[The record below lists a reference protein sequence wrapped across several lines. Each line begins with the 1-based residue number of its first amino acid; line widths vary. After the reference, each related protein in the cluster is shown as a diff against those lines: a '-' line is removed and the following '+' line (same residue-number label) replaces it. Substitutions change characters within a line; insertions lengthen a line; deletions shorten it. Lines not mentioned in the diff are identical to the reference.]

1 MINLT
6 SNTIKGIKNSKIA
19 KNEKNDCFVR
29 ALAAATDMD
38 YDTTHQEVKDQ
49 FGRKNN
55 KGTENHMIIGQ
66 MLNAEENGLMIG
78 DKRFSVKVLGKART
92 HNTYKLYGELIK
104 RKKTVKSFIKDNPK
118 GSFILTVSK
127 HALAIVDGKLIDNK
141 GEEFR
146 PTRKVDGAY
155 KINKPV
161 SKNVQ
166 LNLFQ

>member
-6 SNTIKGIKNSKIA
+6 SNSIKGINNSKIA

-66 MLNAEENGLMIG
+66 MLNAEENGLVIG
-78 DKRFSVKVLGKART
+78 DKRFSVNVLGKART
-92 HNTYKLYGELIK
+92 HNTYKLYGESIK

-118 GSFILTVSK
+118 GSYVLTVSK

>member
-1 MINLT
+1 MINLN
-6 SNTIKGIKNSKIA
+6 SSSIKGIKNSEIA
-19 KNEKNDCFVR
+19 KNENNDCFVR

-38 YDTTHQEVKDQ
+38 YDTTHQEVKEQ
-49 FGRKNN
+49 FGRVNK

-66 MLNAEENGLMIG
+66 MLNAEENGLLIG
-78 DKRFSVKVLGKART
+78 DKKFSVKVLGKART
-92 HNTYKLYGELIK
+92 HNTYKLYGDLIK

-118 GSFILTVSK
+118 GSFVVTVSK
-127 HALAIVDGKLIDNK
+127 HALAVVDGKLVDNK

>member
-6 SNTIKGIKNSKIA
+6 STSIKGIKNSKIA

-66 MLNAEENGLMIG
+66 MLNAEENGLVIG
-78 DKRFSVKVLGKART
+78 DKRFSVNVLGKART

-118 GSFILTVSK
+118 GNFLVTVSK

-155 KINKPV
+155 EILLPTD
-161 SKNVQ
+161 SIQ
-166 LNLFQ
+166 LSLFN

>member
-6 SNTIKGIKNSKIA
+6 TSSIKGIKSSEIA
-19 KNEKNDCFVR
+19 KSENNDCFVR
-29 ALAAATDMD
+29 ALAAATDQD
-38 YDTTHQEVKDQ
+38 YDTTHEVVRTRFD
-49 FGRKNN
+49 RKSK
-55 KGTENHMIIGQ
+55 KGTENLMITTQ
-66 MLNAEENGLMIG
+66 MLKAEDEGLKVG
-78 DKRFSVKVLGKART
+78 DITYSVKVLGKART
-92 HNTYKLYGELIK
+92 CNTYKLYGEVIK

-118 GSFILTVSK
+118 GSYVLTVSK

>member
-1 MINLT
+1 MINLN
-6 SNTIKGIKNSKIA
+6 SSSIKGIKNSEIA
-19 KNEKNDCFVR
+19 KNENNDCFVR

-66 MLNAEENGLMIG
+66 MLNAEENGLVIG
-78 DKRFSVKVLGKART
+78 DKRFSVNVLGKART

>member
-6 SNTIKGIKNSKIA
+6 TSTIKGITNSEIA
-19 KNEKNDCFVR
+19 KNENNDCFVR

-38 YDTTHQEVKDQ
+38 YDVTHKEVKDQ
-49 FGRKNN
+49 FGRVN
-55 KGTENHMIIGQ
+55 KRGTENHMIIGQ
-66 MLNAEENGLMIG
+66 MFNAEENGLVIG

-92 HNTYKLYGELIK
+92 HNTYKLYGNLID

-118 GSFILTVSK
+118 GSFVVTVSK

>member
-1 MINLT
+1 MINLN
-6 SNTIKGIKNSKIA
+6 SSSIKGIKNSEIA
-19 KNEKNDCFVR
+19 KNENNDCFVR

-38 YDTTHQEVKDQ
+38 YDTTHQEVKEQ
-49 FGRKNN
+49 FGRVNK
-55 KGTENHMIIGQ
+55 KGTQNHMIIGQ
-66 MLNAEENGLMIG
+66 MMNAEENGLMIG

-92 HNTYKLYGELIK
+92 HNTYKLYGDLIK

-118 GSFILTVSK
+118 GSFVVTVSK
-127 HALAIVDGKLIDNK
+127 HALAIVDGKLIDNRR
-141 GEEFR
+141 EEFR

>member
-6 SNTIKGIKNSKIA
+6 SSTIKGITNSEIA
-19 KNEKNDCFVR
+19 KKENNDCFVR

-38 YDTTHQEVKDQ
+38 YDTTHQEVKEQ
-49 FGRKNN
+49 FGRVSK

-66 MLNAEENGLMIG
+66 MLNAETNGLLIG
-78 DKRFSVKVLGKART
+78 DKRFKVNVLGKART
-92 HNTYKLYGELIK
+92 HNTYKLYGEHIQ

-118 GSFILTVSK
+118 GSFVLTVSK

-155 KINKPV
+155 KITKPE

-166 LNLFQ
+166 LSLFE

>member
-6 SNTIKGIKNSKIA
+6 TSSIKGIKNSKIA
-19 KNEKNDCFVR
+19 KNENNDCFVR

-38 YDTTHQEVKDQ
+38 YDTTHKEVKDQ
-49 FGRKNN
+49 FGRVNK

-66 MLNAEENGLMIG
+66 MLNAEENGLVIG
-78 DKRFSVKVLGKART
+78 DKRFSVKVLPKART

-118 GSFILTVSK
+118 GNYVVTVSK

-146 PTRKVDGAY
+146 PTRKVDGVY
-155 KINKPV
+155 KIIKPV
-161 SKNVQ
+161 SKDIQ

>member
-66 MLNAEENGLMIG
+66 MLNAEENGLVIG
-78 DKRFSVKVLGKART
+78 DKRFSVNVLGKART

-118 GSFILTVSK
+118 GNFLVTVSK

-155 KINKPV
+155 SIK
-161 SKNVQ
+161 SKELDNQ
-166 LNLFQ
+166 LKLF

>member
-6 SNTIKGIKNSKIA
+6 SKSIKGIVNSEIA

-49 FGRKNN
+49 FGRVNN

-66 MLNAEENGLMIG
+66 MLNAEENGLVIG
-78 DKRFSVKVLGKART
+78 DNRFSVKVLGKTRT

-118 GSFILTVSK
+118 GNYVVTVSK

-155 KINKPV
+155 KIK
-161 SKNVQ
+161 SKQ
-166 LNLFQ
+166 LDNQLKLF